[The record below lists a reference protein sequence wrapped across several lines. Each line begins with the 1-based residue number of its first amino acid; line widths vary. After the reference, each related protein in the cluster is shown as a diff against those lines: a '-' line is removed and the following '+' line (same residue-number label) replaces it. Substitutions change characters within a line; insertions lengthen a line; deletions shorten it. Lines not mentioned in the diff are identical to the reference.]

1 MAVSER
7 KREANRL
14 NAQKSTGPIT
24 DEGKAR
30 ASQNAVKH
38 GLTASSPV
46 LLDEDPAEF
55 EAFAAELRAD
65 LRPRT
70 AMQRVLVERIIFVSW
85 KLRRIPA
92 IEVATAESA
101 RDTHGSFYRV
111 PADQITAA
119 HVLSHEGYN
128 PGLARL
134 QMYEMRLERSLHA
147 SLRQLEKLKKMQEEE
162 NEPNETEVTEKQP
175 APEEARVQNETSV
188 QNEATGAGKLVAD
201 TVCDRVEDDPTP
213 SSTTAARVE
222 KPCHESAESNSDRR
236 TNLTC
241 RGRGGW

>member
-1 MAVSER
+1 
-7 KREANRL
+7 
-14 NAQKSTGPIT
+14 
-24 DEGKAR
+24 
-30 ASQNAVKH
+30 
-38 GLTASSPV
+38 
-46 LLDEDPAEF
+46 
-55 EAFAAELRAD
+55 
-65 LRPRT
+65 
-70 AMQRVLVERIIFVSW
+70 MQRVLVERIIFVSW

-147 SLRQLEKLKKMQEEE
+147 SLRQLEKLKKMQEKE
-162 NEPNETEVTEKQP
+162 NEPNETEVPEKQP

-201 TVCDRVEDDPTP
+201 TLCDRVEDDPTP
-213 SSTTAARVE
+213 LNTAAPWVE

>member
-147 SLRQLEKLKKMQEEE
+147 SLRQLEKLKKMQEKE
-162 NEPNETEVTEKQP
+162 NEPNEPVN
-175 APEEARVQNETSV
+175 EEPPVQQAKV
-188 QNEATGAGKLVAD
+188 QNEATEGSEPANFNEKPGCD
-201 TVCDRVEDDPTP
+201 TDVPSVRGVMSVKELSATAPPTP
-213 SSTTAARVE
+213 NA
-222 KPCHESAESNSDRR
+222 PSD
-236 TNLTC
+236 LA
-241 RGRGGW
+241 G